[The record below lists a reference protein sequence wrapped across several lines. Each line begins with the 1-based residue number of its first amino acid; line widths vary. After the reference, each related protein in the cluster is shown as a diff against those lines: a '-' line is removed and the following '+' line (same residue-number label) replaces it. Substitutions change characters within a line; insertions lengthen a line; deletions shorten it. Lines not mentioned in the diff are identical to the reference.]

1 VQCRLRRQQYKDNLE
16 MQVFKGTVHTF
27 YAPQFD
33 RIQGFPAGSFFEREV
48 LFSKVFL
55 AKTCCKAKKHDY
67 FSFLYIL
74 KQISLLFSRI
84 SVYILLLR
92 MRISTDI

>member
-33 RIQGFPAGSFFEREV
+33 RIQGFPAGPYFEREV
-48 LFSKVFL
+48 LFSNVFL

-67 FSFLYIL
+67 FSFIY
-74 KQISLLFSRI
+74 LF
-84 SVYILLLR
+84 
-92 MRISTDI
+92 

>member
-33 RIQGFPAGSFFEREV
+33 RIQGFPAGTYFEIEV
-48 LFSKVFL
+48 LFSNVFL
-55 AKTCCKAKKHDY
+55 AYDVVK
-67 FSFLYIL
+67 L
-74 KQISLLFSRI
+74 KGT
-84 SVYILLLR
+84 VA
-92 MRISTDI
+92 